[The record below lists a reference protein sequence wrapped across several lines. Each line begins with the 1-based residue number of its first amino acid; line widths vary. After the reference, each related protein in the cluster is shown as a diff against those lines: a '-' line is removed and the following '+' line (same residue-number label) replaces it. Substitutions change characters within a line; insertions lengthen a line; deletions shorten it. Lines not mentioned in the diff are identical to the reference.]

1 MKYRLAQIKTEID
14 EPMDVLPSVIAKT
27 LGVKECDIRD
37 WEVRRKSIDSRKKPH
52 IQFVYTVDFF
62 TDKKLRTGRNR
73 DLSIVDEE
81 AEAAAIRPPQHGG
94 ETLAHRPVVVGM
106 GPAGLFAALEL
117 AREDYRPIVLERGP
131 SMNQRVEAVER
142 FRRER
147 VLDPEANML
156 FGEGGA
162 GTFSDGK
169 LATGIRD
176 GLIREVLREFR
187 DAGAGDDIMYLA
199 KPHIGTDV
207 LREVIVNLRKKI
219 MELGGEIRFDT
230 KLESLVIDEGCLK
243 AIDVVTKTG
252 SDAASASERTTT
264 AEHITDGAPAP
275 LRIET
280 EALILA
286 IGHSA
291 RDTFSMIN
299 ASGLDMQQK
308 PFSIGV
314 RMEHPQA
321 LIDAA
326 QYGKENVGKLPP
338 ADYRINHKAS
348 NGRGVYSFCMC
359 PGGEVVVCSTAEG
372 ELCVNGMSNRKRDSG
387 TANSGILCDVRTS
400 DFGSDDVLA
409 GIRFQEKYERLAF
422 KNGGGD
428 FTAPKCSMEDFLN
441 GTADSEKVRG
451 SLPDFANEALREAV
465 PEFARKIHGYDDPAA
480 VVTAV
485 ETRSSSPVRIVRGED
500 GQSNIKGIYPAG
512 EGAGYAGGITSA
524 AVDGIRAARHI
535 IEKYCPNIKK
545 DQNSRN

>member
-1 MKYRLAQIKTEID
+1 VKKYRLAQIKTEID
-14 EPMDVLPSVIAKT
+14 EPVDVLPSVIAKT
-27 LGVKECDIRD
+27 LGIKESDIRG
-37 WEVRRKSIDSRKKPH
+37 WELRRRSTDSRKKPH

-62 TDKKLRTGRNR
+62 TDKKLRTGRSR
-73 DLSIVDEE
+73 DLTLVDEE
-81 AEAAAIRPPQHGG
+81 AEAAAVRPPKHGD
-94 ETLAHRPVVVGM
+94 EPLTHRPVVVGM

-117 AREDYRPIVLERGP
+117 AREGYRPLVLERGP
-131 SMNQRVEAVER
+131 AMDKRVEAVER

-176 GLIREVLREFR
+176 SLIREVLKEFR

-207 LREVIVNLRKKI
+207 LREVIVDLRKKI
-219 MELGGEIRFDT
+219 EKLGGEIRFDT
-230 KLESLVIDEGCLK
+230 KLESLEIEDGCLK
-243 AIDVVTKTG
+243 AVNVIRNHGMAVEPDNG
-252 SDAASASERTTT
+252 SIPASAERL
-264 AEHITDGAPAP
+264 AADV
-275 LRIET
+275 
-280 EALILA
+280 LILA

-291 RDTFSMIN
+291 RDTFRVIRD
-299 ASGLDMQQK
+299 SGLDMQQK

-326 QYGKENVGKLPP
+326 QYGEENAGKLPP

-409 GIRFQEKYERLAF
+409 GVRFQEKYERLAF
-422 KNGGGD
+422 RNGGGD
-428 FTAPKCSMEDFLN
+428 FTAPKCTMAKFL
-441 GTADSEKVRG
+441 GETGADEEACDGNTLKRRLAVTG
-451 SLPDFANEALREAV
+451 SLPDFAVEAIREAV
-465 PEFARKIHGYDDPAA
+465 PEFAKKIRGYDDPDAI
-480 VVTAV
+480 VTAV
-485 ETRSSSPVRIVRGED
+485 ETRSSSPVRIIRGED

-535 IEKYCPNIKK
+535 IERYCGQMIE
-545 DQNSRN
+545 